1 MSDVSRWLSQHATDL
16 MEPAIAAAVV
26 AATVALAVTGAG
38 WWLGRRVLRAR
49 ATVELRPSRAFDP
62 SPEEVRRAASRLA
75 HVRRRRSPVPPRASF
90 LRVSLLTGADGLV
103 RYQLSGPARSASAL
117 QLAGMAE
124 VETRHSDD
132 EETPTMAPWRTEPDS
147 THSDV
152 ERGPGLDHRS
162 GIINPA
168 ARDQSLPPTA
178 ALTPPEF
185 AEQMPAG

>member
-1 MSDVSRWLSQHATDL
+1 MSDVSRWLGQHATDL

-26 AATVALAVTGAG
+26 AATVALAVTGAR
-38 WWLGRRVLRAR
+38 WWLGRRLLRTR
-49 ATVELRPSRAFDP
+49 ASVELRPSRAFDP

-90 LRVSLLTGADGLV
+90 IRVSLLTGADGLV

-132 EETPTMAPWRTEPDS
+132 EETPTMAPWRTKREG
-147 THSDV
+147 TGA
-152 ERGPGLDHRS
+152 EAEGGPGPDQRPHRE
-162 GIINPA
+162 
-168 ARDQSLPPTA
+168 PT
-178 ALTPPEF
+178 
-185 AEQMPAG
+185 